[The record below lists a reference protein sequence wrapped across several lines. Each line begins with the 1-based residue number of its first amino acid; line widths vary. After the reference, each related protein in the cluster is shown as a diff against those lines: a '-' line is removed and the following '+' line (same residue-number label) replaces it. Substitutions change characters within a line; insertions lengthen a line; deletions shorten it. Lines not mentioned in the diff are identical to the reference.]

1 MQTQQKEAIQT
12 VQVAK
17 ESLLLKNKKQ
27 NQKKRVLFKRRRAFH
42 QHRMLSL
49 KKDFKNVPDN
59 LEVFLLQQSRNLTLY
74 GIKQLLFY

>member
-17 ESLLLKNKKQ
+17 ESLLLKNPKQ

-42 QHRMLSL
+42 RHMMFSL

-59 LEVFLLQQSRNLTLY
+59 LEAFLPQQSRNLTLY
-74 GIKQLLFY
+74 GIKQLLFH